1 MTKKS
6 QERVKYEK
14 LYMVMTNTTV
24 YYASKKQK
32 STSDYTS
39 DLDQIKYIGVPIYR
53 KYRWKY

>member
-1 MTKKS
+1 MTKKI

-32 STSDYTS
+32 STSDYPP
-39 DLDQIKYIGVPIYR
+39 DLDQINL
-53 KYRWKY
+53 